1 MLLRIAGIIFP
12 VFAVAGVGWLY
23 ALWKR
28 PDLTVVNDLNMDVLT
43 PLLVFWAL
51 TDKPFRASE
60 FLNLSLGGVAVILGS
75 GLLLLPLVWVLRV
88 QFKTFLPPMMFTNTG
103 NMGIPLA
110 LLAFGE
116 SALQAAVLLFI
127 IEMVLHF
134 TVGLY
139 ILDHRT
145 RPWQLLR
152 MPIILALAAGLIGNL
167 GGWLP
172 PPPLLDACKLLG
184 EASIPLMLFALG
196 ARFYEVG
203 FSDWRIGLWGALLCP
218 LSGIIAVLLV
228 RPWLELSP
236 LQDSQLLLYGA
247 LPPAV
252 LNYLVAERYGQEP
265 EKVAALVL
273 VGNLGSLLAVP
284 LTLYFAL
291 SY

>member
-12 VFAVAGVGWLY
+12 VFAVAGLGWLY
-23 ALWKR
+23 ARWKR
-28 PDLTVVNDLNMDVLT
+28 PDIAIINDLNMDVLA

-51 TDKPFRASE
+51 TDKPFSAAG
-60 FLNLSLGGVAVILGS
+60 FWDLSCGGIAVILGS
-75 GLLLLPLVWVLRV
+75 GLLLLPITPLLRA

-110 LLAFGE
+110 LFAFGE
-116 SALQAAVLLFI
+116 SALQAAVLLFV

-145 RPWQLLR
+145 RPWQLLK
-152 MPIILALAAGLIGNL
+152 MPIILALAAGLICNL
-167 GGWLP
+167 SGWTLP
-172 PPPLLDACKLLG
+172 RPLLDACKLLG

-218 LSGIIAVLLV
+218 LSGIVAALLV
-228 RPWLELSP
+228 RPWLDLSP
-236 LQDSQLLLYGA
+236 VQDSQLLLYGA

-252 LNYLVAERYGQEP
+252 MNYLVAERYDQEP

-273 VGNLGSLLAVP
+273 VGNLGSLIAVP
-284 LTLYFAL
+284 LVLSFAL
-291 SY
+291 PH